1 MAREPLEYL
10 DAFDQI
16 TQFATQDR
24 PDLVEGWKNHRKPT
38 EERAAAF
45 RQRLLDN
52 EPRQLKSVLEF
63 AERAWRRPL
72 VDVEKEK
79 LRALYHVFRGRKL
92 EHDTALR
99 ITLTRV
105 VVAPGFLYPTEQ
117 PASGNEAAPVTDLE
131 LAIRLS
137 YFLCSSLPDAEL
149 RRIAGA
155 GELRDPENLAAQ
167 TKRLLSDDRVRRL
180 AIQFGCQ
187 WLGVRG
193 FDQLDEKSERNFPDF
208 KDLRGSMYEET
219 IRFFTDL
226 FQADGPLLSLLDAN
240 HTFVNAELANLYGIT
255 VPETTETWFQVGDV
269 NQAGRGG
276 ILGFATTLTKQSGAS
291 RTSPILRGNWISET
305 LLGERLPK
313 PLRDVPQL
321 PAEVPFCL
329 SERELIAKHSADPS
343 CAKCHAK
350 IDPYGFALE
359 NFDAIGRWRGNSN
372 TQAVLPDGKSI
383 EGIDGLRHYLLN
395 DRRDA
400 FVRHFCHKLLGFA
413 LGRAVKL
420 SDEPLLDDM
429 MTKLK
434 SKDYRFSVA
443 VDPVVLSS
451 QFRSIRGAGQ

>member
-1 MAREPLEYL
+1 
-10 DAFDQI
+10 
-16 TQFATQDR
+16 
-24 PDLVEGWKNHRKPT
+24 
-38 EERAAAF
+38 
-45 RQRLLDN
+45 
-52 EPRQLKSVLEF
+52 
-63 AERAWRRPL
+63 
-72 VDVEKEK
+72 
-79 LRALYHVFRGRKL
+79 
-92 EHDTALR
+92 
-99 ITLTRV
+99 
-105 VVAPGFLYPTEQ
+105 
-117 PASGNEAAPVTDLE
+117 
-131 LAIRLS
+131 
-137 YFLCSSLPDAEL
+137 
-149 RRIAGA
+149 
-155 GELRDPENLAAQ
+155 
-167 TKRLLSDDRVRRL
+167 
-180 AIQFGCQ
+180 
-187 WLGVRG
+187 
-193 FDQLDEKSERNFPDF
+193 
-208 KDLRGSMYEET
+208 MYEET

-240 HTFVNAELANLYGIT
+240 HTFVNAELANFYGLT

-313 PLRDVPQL
+313 PPRDVPQL